1 MSLVYRNKATALG
14 AVCALALLGVPA
26 AAQVTP
32 ERLLNASHEPQNWL
46 TYGGGYASQRYSL
59 LKKLNSRNAKDLKL
73 KWV

>member
-1 MSLVYRNKATALG
+1 MSLVYRNKTAALG
-14 AVCALALLGVPA
+14 VVCALALLSVPA
-26 AAQVTP
+26 VAQVTP

-59 LKKLNSRNAKDLKL
+59 LKKLNQSNARDLKL